1 MGYTLYKSGRTG
13 PSANIGGSSEYH
25 IDSKFSTKL
34 GSEEARKRFEAKVAK
49 YKELGRDV
57 EFSNDGVAGEIYD
70 LNAEESARISLWDRA
85 TGAHAPRDGWYSLD
99 YYAPSTGKG
108 RWDKSAEG
116 APIFAVGAEG
126 SRQETG
132 TGGNYGFHSLIYDK
146 DGGLMSKVGHGDD
159 RFTSSYGLSTS
170 LPSSPTDPPSDT
182 STETKPLDYSTMSKS
197 ELDST
202 YDNFRKAGD
211 VLKTSEEGM
220 KMHKAYFGKP

>member
-1 MGYTLYKSGRTG
+1 MSYTLYKSGRTG

-34 GSEEARKRFEAKVAK
+34 GSDEARKRFEAKVAK
-49 YKELGRDV
+49 YRDLGRDV

-70 LNAEESARISLWDRA
+70 LNAEESARISLWNRA
-85 TGAHAPRDGWYSLD
+85 TGAHEPREGWYSLD
-99 YYAPSTGKG
+99 YYAPNTGKG

-159 RFTSSYGLSTS
+159 RFPGGGSSSTS
-170 LPSSPTDPPSDT
+170 LPTPAGTT
-182 STETKPLDYSTMSKS
+182 STTETKPVDYSTMSKA

-211 VLKTSEEGM
+211 VLKASEEGM